1 MNPNHELQDNYI
13 IEDECQPKS
22 SSVKSPNVEGIS
34 LSLPF
39 IISNHN
45 QLFTSIPYQNFTN
58 PMIEKLTG
66 YHNFATQFTNLLI

>member
-1 MNPNHELQDNYI
+1 MNPDHELQDNYN

-22 SSVKSPNVEGIS
+22 SSVKPPKVEGIS

-45 QLFTSIPYQNFTN
+45 QLFTSIPYQNFAN
-58 PMIEKLTG
+58 LIIEKLTE